1 MITAAFLGITSTLIG
16 KNMFRGG
23 LYKSFL
29 RNANKFHGTTKEYY
43 VSEINRVHDSI
54 KTVFSTSKYKYIPR
68 QSNMQKE
75 WLTAKK
81 EFLNQQREARNYVYS
96 LGNREIF
103 KKNPKLRN
111 KLLKNYESN
120 VALDKGMTKSEKG
133 QIKNIIKDI
142 KSNKHYKEINKRENI
157 INLQT
162 KQASLVNE
170 RIINK
175 NISDMLSTAKMATI
189 GFDGAALSLTG
200 ISGINMYKEGKNG

>member
-1 MITAAFLGITSTLIG
+1 MITAAFLGITGTLIG

-54 KTVFSTSKYKYIPR
+54 KTVFSASKYKYTPR

-162 KQASLVNE
+162 KRASLVNE
-170 RIINK
+170 RVINK